1 MDVKLRRKRNE
12 TAKEYLYRTCKNRTK
27 EEGIKL
33 LVFKYGIS
41 YTKATMIYKAWRRE
55 YMQIRGF

>member
-1 MDVKLRRKRNE
+1 MGVKLRRKKNE
-12 TAKEYLYRTCKNRTK
+12 TAKEYFKNRTK

-41 YTKATMIYKAWRRE
+41 YTEATMIYKAWRRE